1 MIDIEKLRE
10 EVMDYYGTAAASGFP
25 MAIIELS
32 QAESASDEKLISMAQ
47 KIGIDLRNYM
57 V

>member
-1 MIDIEKLRE
+1 MIDIEKLRKD
-10 EVMDYYGTAAASGFP
+10 VMDYYGTAAASGFP

-32 QAESASDEKLISMAQ
+32 QAESASDEKLISIAQ